1 MNSFTSHDIDSAPAA
16 SRPLLE
22 AAAKSLGFVPSLH
35 AGMAESPAALK
46 AYQELSVLFGRSAL
60 GPVEQQVVLL
70 AVSVENACEFCVAA
84 HSFVARHVAKAPAA
98 VIAALRAGETLAD
111 ARLDAL
117 AIFARRIVRARGW
130 VNEGDVRAFLD
141 AGFTRQQA
149 LDVVLGVSMKTL
161 SNYAN
166 HLLKTPLDQA
176 FAAERWEAPR
186 KAA

>member
-1 MNSFTSHDIDSAPAA
+1 MTTFRFHDLDSAPAA
-16 SRPLLE
+16 SRPLL
-22 AAAKSLGFVPSLH
+22 AGAKKSLGFIPSLY

-46 AYQELSVLFGRSAL
+46 AYTELSATFARSGL
-60 GPVEQQVVLL
+60 GGVEQQVVLL

-84 HSFVARHVAKAPAA
+84 HSFVARNVVKAPGA
-98 VIAALRAGETLAD
+98 VVDALRAGGPLPD

-117 AIFARRIVRARGW
+117 AEFARRIVTSRGR
-130 VNEGDVRAFLD
+130 VNDADLQAFFD
-141 AGFTRQQA
+141 AGFNREQA

-166 HLLKTPLDQA
+166 HLLETPVDEA
-176 FAAERWEAPR
+176 FAPERWEAPR

>member
-1 MNSFTSHDIDSAPAA
+1 MNPFAFHDSHSAPVA

-22 AAAKSLGFVPSLH
+22 AIAKSLGFVPSLY

-46 AYQELSVLFGRSAL
+46 AYQELSAIFRRSAL

-84 HSFVARHVAKAPAA
+84 HSFVARHVAKVPGP

-111 ARLDAL
+111 MRLNAL
-117 AIFARRIVRARGW
+117 AVFARRIVRARGW

-141 AGFTRQQA
+141 TGFTREQA

-166 HLLKTPLDQA
+166 HLLKTPPDQA